1 MSDSASRR
9 DFIKAATAVVGGVI
23 GLVLGIPVVGY
34 LIDPALRAGAK
45 EGWMPIGKL
54 EDIPVGIPSPFS
66 FTSVQVNGWERTS
79 TNHGGFVL
87 RKSEDPQDLLILNS
101 RCTHLACTVN
111 WKQEADAYLCPCHD
125 AKFSKEGEV
134 LDGPPPRPLDKY
146 TEFRVSE
153 EGILEVLFKAG

>member
-34 LIDPALRAGAK
+34 LIDPALRSGAK

-87 RKSEDPQDLLILNS
+87 RKSEDAQDLLILNS

-111 WKQEADAYLCPCHD
+111 WKQERRRYLC
-125 AKFSKEGEV
+125 
-134 LDGPPPRPLDKY
+134 LPRRKIQQ
-146 TEFRVSE
+146 R
-153 EGILEVLFKAG
+153 G